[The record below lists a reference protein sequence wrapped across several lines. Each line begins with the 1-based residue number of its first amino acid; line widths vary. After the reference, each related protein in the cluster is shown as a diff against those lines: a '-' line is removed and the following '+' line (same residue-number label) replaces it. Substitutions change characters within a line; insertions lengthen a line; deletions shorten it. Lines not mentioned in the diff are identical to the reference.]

1 MEIAGYGKFSMYIIF
16 LSGLT
21 ISISLLG
28 SVDISYLL
36 PAAECDFK
44 LSSEDKG
51 LLSSAY
57 FIGTISASHLSG
69 FLADTLGRRYVLVRG
84 LSLNVLVYILTSLA
98 PNFWTFFFLKVLSG
112 ALTCPTM
119 IATFPFLGEF
129 IPSKKRYQ
137 ALLITTSLSNL
148 SVLYSALIGWVTLRG
163 TWRINLWFITYSPWR
178 LFYLLCGMPSLISSI
193 LFFLT
198 PESPKF
204 LLTRGKKG
212 DTMKILQRVH
222 SVNSG
227 KLPESYPIQSVTMD
241 ADEFTPPP
249 VQGKG
254 AAALFKHICDQTLPL
269 FKPPFFRSLILCI
282 LMLYTICLCVNSIF
296 LWLPEVTNRIAQ
308 FKDGH
313 QGRFYICEMV
323 TRDSGNATADT
334 TSGECTATINTA
346 VFVPNVLISL
356 VQPVVMLIASV
367 IVPYFD
373 RRLVLGVL
381 VICCSGMALLITWV
395 PVAAIIVILLGGIPI
410 ISGIC
415 YNVLTGFIIELF
427 PTYIR
432 AMAVSLNMICGRL
445 GSITGA
451 QLFSQ
456 LIDLHCSLLF
466 KLISGFL
473 LSCAVVPFF
482 FKLKKEPPEEPSE
495 RENRT

>member
-44 LSSEDKG
+44 LSSGDKG

-57 FIGTISASHLSG
+57 FIGTISAAHLSG

-163 TWRINLWFITYSPWR
+163 TWKIDLWFITYSPWR
-178 LFYLLCGMPSLISSI
+178 LFYLLCGMPSLISSV

-222 SVNSG
+222 SINSG
-227 KLPESYPIQSVTMD
+227 KLPESYPIESVTMD
-241 ADEFTPPP
+241 ADDFTPPP

-282 LMLYTICLCVNSIF
+282 IIVNSIF

-308 FKDGH
+308 FKQEH
-313 QGRFYICEMV
+313 QGSFYICEMV
-323 TRDSGNATADT
+323 TRDSVNATAEANT
-334 TSGECTATINTA
+334 AECTATINTA

-367 IVPYFD
+367 IVPCFD

-381 VICCSGMALLITWV
+381 VICCSGMAFLITWV
-395 PVAAIIVILLGGIPI
+395 PVAAIIIILLGGIPI
-410 ISGIC
+410 LSGIC
-415 YNVLTGFIIELF
+415 YNVLTGIIIELF
-427 PTYIR
+427 PTYI
-432 AMAVSLNMICGRL
+432 SLTPSVISLANTNHI
-445 GSITGA
+445 ST
-451 QLFSQ
+451 SQ
-456 LIDLHCSLLF
+456 VEKALVFGVCRTLTRSVCDNQ
-466 KLISGFL
+466 
-473 LSCAVVPFF
+473 
-482 FKLKKEPPEEPSE
+482 PPIFIHPAYF
-495 RENRT
+495 